1 VGAVYHLRP
10 DKKYCE
16 NGKTPHPI
24 GRIDSQEPPPEEPPS
39 FAGSTKVTHAHCGN
53 NEAADDEIE
62 IDSGHAILAS
72 AGCDAWS
79 SKVIAFEPEQVARHN
94 SNCSDAS

>member
-1 VGAVYHLRP
+1 
-10 DKKYCE
+10 
-16 NGKTPHPI
+16 
-24 GRIDSQEPPPEEPPS
+24 
-39 FAGSTKVTHAHCGN
+39 VTHAHCGN

-79 SKVIAFEPEQVARHN
+79 GKVIAFEPEQVARHN